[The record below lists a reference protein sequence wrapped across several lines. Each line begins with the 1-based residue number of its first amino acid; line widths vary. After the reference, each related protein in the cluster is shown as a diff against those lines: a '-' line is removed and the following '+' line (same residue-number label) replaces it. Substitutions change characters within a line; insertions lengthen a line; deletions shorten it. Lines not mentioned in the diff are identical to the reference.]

1 MITETFTPAALTTTT
16 ESSTRARVGLLAV
29 ALGVT
34 AVAAVPAGLLWPE
47 PASGGNTYSY
57 ADIVGQRGLWWAL
70 VLPLSVMLVVNVPL
84 QALATMLL
92 VQRRGSRWATAGA
105 ALMWVGAGLQAVGV
119 AGWAMAYF
127 FATDPSV
134 NHAAGTAVVNA
145 VNDDI
150 VRVFILMLPGAGLVL
165 LGTVLQAV
173 GLFRAHVVPAW
184 VPVLSLFVVLSF
196 LVPGNGVA
204 GLITSVPMAAAAIAL
219 GFYVWRRVS

>member
-1 MITETFTPAALTTTT
+1 
-16 ESSTRARVGLLAV
+16 
-29 ALGVT
+29 
-34 AVAAVPAGLLWPE
+34 
-47 PASGGNTYSY
+47 
-57 ADIVGQRGLWWAL
+57 
-70 VLPLSVMLVVNVPL
+70 
-84 QALATMLL
+84 
-92 VQRRGSRWATAGA
+92 
-105 ALMWVGAGLQAVGV
+105 
-119 AGWAMAYF
+119 
-127 FATDPSV
+127 V